1 MFSHWGSRKPFRV
14 GKTNITYLTKMQT
27 LNNTDVQLTEGLF
40 ITEME
45 DRLET
50 VEFATAA
57 TNSICRDTEVAAH

>member
-1 MFSHWGSRKPFRV
+1 MS
-14 GKTNITYLTKMQT
+14 N
-27 LNNTDVQLTEGLF
+27 LNNTIAQLEVELNEGLF

-57 TNSICRDTEVAAH
+57 TNSLCRDTEAAVHAE

>member
-1 MFSHWGSRKPFRV
+1 MS
-14 GKTNITYLTKMQT
+14 T
-27 LNNTDVQLTEGLF
+27 LNNNTELNEGLF

-57 TNSICRDTEVAAH
+57 TNSICRDSEAAVAAH

>member
-1 MFSHWGSRKPFRV
+1 MSIAKNTIA
-14 GKTNITYLTKMQT
+14 KTEVE
-27 LNNTDVQLTEGLF
+27 LNEGLF

-57 TNSICRDTEVAAH
+57 SNSLCRDSSSAAE